1 MLKIRRS
8 CDRFIYNMR
17 IPIPGK
23 DGLYIE
29 APPRRSA
36 DMDIDVYAVEYLA
49 GHIWFTKFL

>member
-8 CDRFIYNMR
+8 RDRFIYNMR

-29 APPRRSA
+29 APPRRSV
-36 DMDIDVYAVEYLA
+36 DMDIDVYAVEYMA